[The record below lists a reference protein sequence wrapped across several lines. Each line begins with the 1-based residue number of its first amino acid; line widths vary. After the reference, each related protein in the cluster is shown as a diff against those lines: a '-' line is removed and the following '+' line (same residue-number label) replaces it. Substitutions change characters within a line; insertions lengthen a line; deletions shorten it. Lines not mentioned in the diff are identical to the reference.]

1 VTPLRLAAAAVLSA
15 LLFAVV
21 PAAPATPATVNLPA
35 AAPAQRAVDVKEAWR
50 LGGDDDEDVLLGM
63 VTGGVLGPDGNIY
76 LVDRQMAQVLVV
88 APDGS
93 LVRALGRQGDGP
105 GEFNNPHGL
114 FFLPDGRLAVV
125 QGFPSRVTTLKP
137 DGTPGGEIKV
147 GGEAVEGGFNFMR
160 ELRVG
165 GGKLVG
171 VRGRGTFNQE
181 TGKSTQV
188 SIMSVMDLAGKDE
201 VKLFER
207 SRENDLRRRV
217 FDEAAEFSELNTWN
231 VSKDGVIYS
240 VPEREAWAINAR
252 GLDGTVRSTFRR
264 PFSPCKRTAEDK
276 AELTDGMVVIV
287 NGRRQEIES
296 KALDTDPAIE
306 RINVAADGRL
316 FVTSCLQSRERLP
329 AGVAARYDVV
339 TPEGKF
345 VEELSLRVPG
355 FDNQQDVVLFLD
367 GKTFLVVRNFDQA
380 REAARAG
387 LGGGSGD
394 AKREPAADAEPL
406 EVVCYRLP

>member
-1 VTPLRLAAAAVLSA
+1 MLALRLAAAL
-15 LLFAVV
+15 VV
-21 PAAPATPATVNLPA
+21 STSLAHAAPATVNLPA
-35 AAPAQRAVDVKEAWR
+35 AAPAQRTVDLKEAWR

-63 VTGGVLGPDGNIY
+63 VTAGAIGPDGNAY
-76 LVDRQMAQVLVV
+76 LVDRQLAQVLVV

-93 LVRALGRQGDGP
+93 LVRTLGRQGDGP

-114 FFLPDGRLAVV
+114 FFLPDGRLAVI

-137 DGTPGGEIKV
+137 DGTPAGEIKV

-160 ELRVG
+160 ELRAG

-188 SIMSVMDLAGKDE
+188 TTMSVMDLAGREE

-207 SRENDLRRRV
+207 TRENDLQRRV
-217 FDEAAEFSELNTWN
+217 FDEAAEFSELNTWSL
-231 VSKDGVIYS
+231 SKDGIVYS

-252 GLDGTVRSTFRR
+252 GLDGALRSTFRR
-264 PFSPCKRTAEDK
+264 PFTPRKRTAADK
-276 AELTDGMVVIV
+276 SELTDGMIVIV
-287 NGRRQEIES
+287 NGQRQQIES
-296 KALDTDPAIE
+296 KALETDPAIE

-329 AGVAARYDVV
+329 AGVAARYDVI
-339 TPEGKF
+339 TPDGRF
-345 VEELSLRVPG
+345 VEELSLRVPD
-355 FDNQQDVVLFLD
+355 FDNRQDVVLFLD

-380 REAARAG
+380 REAMAAG
-387 LGGGSGD
+387 MGRSGD
-394 AKREPAADAEPL
+394 DGNQAGEAEPL
-406 EVVCYRLP
+406 DVSCYRLP

>member
-1 VTPLRLAAAAVLSA
+1 VNLLRLAAVIILAAFLA
-15 LLFAVV
+15 PDGQTAH
-21 PAAPATPATVNLPA
+21 AAPATVNLPA
-35 AAPAQRAVDVKEAWR
+35 AAPAQRTVDLKEAWR
-50 LGGDDDEDVLLGM
+50 LGGDEDEDVLLGM
-63 VTGGVLGPDGNIY
+63 VTAGAIGPDGNIY
-76 LVDRQMAQVLVV
+76 LVDRQLAQVLVV

-93 LVRALGRQGDGP
+93 LVRTLGRQGDGP

-114 FFLPDGRLAVV
+114 FFLPDSRLAVI

-137 DGTPGGEIKV
+137 DGTPAGEIKV

-160 ELRVG
+160 ELRPG

-181 TGKSTQV
+181 TGRSTQV
-188 SIMSVMDLAGKDE
+188 TTMSVMDLAGREE

-207 SRENDLRRRV
+207 TRENDMQRRV

-231 VSKDGVIYS
+231 LSKDGIVYS

-252 GLDGTVRSTFRR
+252 GLDGAVRSTFRR
-264 PFSPCKRTAEDK
+264 PFSPRKRTAEDK
-276 AELTDGMVVIV
+276 AELTDGMIVIV
-287 NGRRQEIES
+287 NGQRQQIES
-296 KALDTDPAIE
+296 RALDTDPAIE

-339 TPEGKF
+339 TPDGKL

-355 FDNQQDVVLFLD
+355 FDNRQDIVLFLD

-380 REAARAG
+380 REAMAAG
-387 LGGGSGD
+387 MGRGGND
-394 AKREPAADAEPL
+394 AKPTGEAEPL
-406 EVVCYRLP
+406 DVSCYRLP

>member
-1 VTPLRLAAAAVLSA
+1 MTPLRLAAAVA
-15 LLFAVV
+15 LATSLTHAG
-21 PAAPATPATVNLPA
+21 PAAHAAPATVNLPA
-35 AAPAQRAVDVKEAWR
+35 AAPAQRTVDLKEAWR

-63 VTGGVLGPDGNIY
+63 VTAGVLGPDGNVY

-93 LVRALGRQGDGP
+93 LVRTLGRQGDGP
-105 GEFNNPHGL
+105 GEFNNPHTL

-125 QGFPSRVTTLKP
+125 QGFPSRVTTLKL
-137 DGTPGGEIKV
+137 DGTPAGEIKV

-188 SIMSVMDLAGKDE
+188 TTMSVMDLAGKDQ
-201 VKLFER
+201 VQLFER
-207 SRENDLRRRV
+207 TRENDLQRRI

-231 VSKDGVIYS
+231 VSKDGIVYS

-252 GLDGTVRSTFRR
+252 GLDGAVRSTFRR
-264 PFSPCKRTAEDK
+264 PFTPRKRTAQDK

-287 NGRRQEIES
+287 NGRRQQIES

-316 FVTSCLQSRERLP
+316 FVTNCQQSREQLP

-339 TPEGKF
+339 TPDGKF

-355 FDNQQDVVLFLD
+355 FDNQQDIVLFLD
-367 GKTFLVVRNFDQA
+367 GRTFLVVTNFDQA
-380 REAARAG
+380 REASMAG
-387 LGGGSGD
+387 LGGGGD
-394 AKREPAADAEPL
+394 AAKEPAADAEPL
-406 EVVCYRLP
+406 QVVCYRLP

>member
-1 VTPLRLAAAAVLSA
+1 MTALRLAAVIVLSA
-15 LLFAVV
+15 LLTPAG
-21 PAAPATPATVNLPA
+21 PAAQAAPAAFNLPA
-35 AAPAQRAVDVKEAWR
+35 AAPAQRAVDLKEAWR

-63 VTGGVLGPDGNIY
+63 VTGGVLGPDGNVY
-76 LVDRQMAQVLVV
+76 LVDRQMAQVLVI

-93 LVRALGRQGDGP
+93 LVRTLGRQGEGP

-114 FFLPDGRLAVV
+114 FFLPDGRLAVI

-137 DGTPGGEIKV
+137 DGTPAGEIRV
-147 GGEAVEGGFNFMR
+147 GGEAAEGGFNFMR
-160 ELRVG
+160 ELRPA

-188 SIMSVMDLAGKDE
+188 TTMSVMDLAGKDV

-207 SRENDLRRRV
+207 TRENDLQRRV

-231 VSKDGVIYS
+231 VSPDGIVYS
-240 VPEREAWAINAR
+240 VPERDAWVINAR
-252 GLDGTVRSTFRR
+252 GLDGTVRATFRR
-264 PFSPCKRTAEDK
+264 PFTPRKRSAEEK
-276 AELTDGMVVIV
+276 TELTDGMVVIV
-287 NGRRQEIES
+287 NDRRQAIES
-296 KALDTDPAIE
+296 KALDTAPAIE
-306 RINVAADGRL
+306 RISVATDGRL
-316 FVTSCLQSRERLP
+316 FVTNCLQSREQLP

-339 TPEGKF
+339 TPDGRF
-345 VEELSLRVPG
+345 IEELSLRVPG
-355 FDNQQDVVLFLD
+355 FDNRQDVVLFLD

-380 REAARAG
+380 REASMAG
-387 LGGGSGD
+387 LGGGG
-394 AKREPAADAEPL
+394 EPEDSSAEAEPL